1 MQNEGE
7 CLFKLYV
14 FNFLF
19 KVIELSLRNPKAPD
33 EVERVKA
40 NLNYVA
46 HFSDYITAFFYVS
59 LLFLFIFFRM
69 FHSSD
74 ISDLFTKGK

>member
-7 CLFKLYV
+7 FV
-14 FNFLF
+14 FLNFTYLISV

-33 EVERVKA
+33 EMERVKA

-59 LLFLFIFFRM
+59 FFFLF
-69 FHSSD
+69 
-74 ISDLFTKGK
+74 